1 MKLRPFPVTVIA
13 VCALAISGSASA
25 AQRTFVA
32 SYGVD
37 SNPCSVTQPC
47 RTFAAA
53 VALTSADGEVVVLD
67 SAGYGP
73 VTISVPVSVVA
84 PPGVYAGISVFSG
97 DGITVAATAAK
108 VVLRGLTINGQG
120 GNRGIV
126 LEGGGLEVH
135 IESCTVSNMAQAG
148 IAFLSD
154 TRGHVRNSIVRSS
167 GSGLVLDYP
176 GAYPP
181 LPDGYLDVQVSD
193 SHFSQN
199 VLGIEI
205 KGGSLAATRILVDK
219 STQHGVALT
228 GGLSSPLSAVLTD
241 SVLSWN
247 NGAGVLVSSSSV
259 LGPFQTDL
267 QFLRSTSAHN
277 GSWGI
282 DIHAN
287 QTRSALAVVT
297 DSSVV
302 ANTQGGLLASG
313 AKATAVVTRST
324 LAGNGGADLSQADS
338 AVLRTS
344 ENNTLTGRGAADVS
358 GTLTPN
364 PMK

>member
-1 MKLRPFPVTVIA
+1 MRLRLVCVVVFA
-13 VCALAISGSASA
+13 VCALAISGSAFA

-37 SNPCSVTQPC
+37 SNPCSPIQPC

-53 VALTSADGEVVVLD
+53 VALTSANGEVIVLD

-73 VTISVPVSVVA
+73 VTISQPVSIVA

-97 DGITVAATAAK
+97 DGITVGSIFGP

-126 LEGGGLEVH
+126 VNTDAEVH
-135 IESCTVSNMAQAG
+135 IESCTVSNMAQSG
-148 IAFLSD
+148 IAFR
-154 TRGHVRNSIVRSS
+154 TGARGHVRNSIVRSS
-167 GSGLVLDYP
+167 GSGLVLDWP
-176 GAYPP
+176 GTYPP

-193 SHFSQN
+193 SQFSQN
-199 VLGIEI
+199 GLGVEI
-205 KGGSLAATRILVDK
+205 KGGSLAATRISVDK
-219 STQHGVALT
+219 STQHGVAIT
-228 GGLSSPLSAVLTD
+228 GGSSSPLSVVLTD

-247 NGAGVLVSSSSV
+247 NGSGVFVSPGFGV
-259 LGPFQTDL
+259 GVAFPADVE
-267 QFLRSTSAHN
+267 FLRSTSARN

-282 DIHAN
+282 DVHAN
-287 QTRSALAVVT
+287 LNRNVGVVVT
-297 DSSVV
+297 DSSLV
-302 ANTQGGLLASG
+302 ANGAGGLLASG
-313 AKATAVVTRST
+313 PKAAALVTRST
-324 LAGNGGADLSQADS
+324 LAGNVGADLSQADS

-344 ENNTLTGRGAADVS
+344 ENNTLTGRGAADVN

-364 PMK
+364 PVR